1 MSDESDKAREAGKRA
16 KFERLATARTKK
28 AIKAIRVL
36 ANMGGQGRYNY
47 EFADADVDK
56 IAGTLA
62 DEVAKLRTTMIAP
75 GRQLD
80 IEFDL

>member
-1 MSDESDKAREAGKRA
+1 MNDATDLAREVSKRA

-28 AIKAIRVL
+28 VIKAIRVL